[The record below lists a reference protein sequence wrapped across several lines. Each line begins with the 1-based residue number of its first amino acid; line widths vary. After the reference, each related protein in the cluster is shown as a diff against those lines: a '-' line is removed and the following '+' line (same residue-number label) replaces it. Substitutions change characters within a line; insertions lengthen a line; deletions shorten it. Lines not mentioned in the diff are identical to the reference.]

1 MATRSGR
8 SVDPRAVDLA
18 ALARSGGRLAGAWPL
33 GELERLSS
41 LLLPADDGS
50 AAEVVWSAAG
60 ATRAVP
66 AGEPEIWLEL
76 QARAPVR
83 LQCQRC
89 LQPLTQ
95 VLAIERRLRFVR
107 GADEAERLDA
117 DSEDD
122 VLELLAR
129 HDLRALVEDELILA
143 LPLVPRHEV
152 CPQPVLAAAADAL
165 SADLGAGA
173 DQGGSAE
180 HPFASL
186 AALRRRAS

>member
-1 MATRSGR
+1 MAVRGARSA
-8 SVDPRAVDLA
+8 DPRAVDVA

-33 GELERLSS
+33 GELERLGG
-41 LLLPADDGS
+41 LLLHAADG
-50 AAEVVWSAAG
+50 AAAVVAWSAAG

-66 AGEPEIWLEL
+66 GGEPEIWLEL

-95 VLAIERRLRFVR
+95 VLAVERRLRFVR

-122 VLELLAR
+122 VFELLAR
-129 HDLRALVEDELILA
+129 HDLRTLVEDELILA

-152 CPQPVLAAAADAL
+152 CPEPLVPAAADAP
-165 SADLGAGA
+165 SADVGAGA
-173 DQGGSAE
+173 DNGGSAE

-186 AALRRRAS
+186 AALRRKVS